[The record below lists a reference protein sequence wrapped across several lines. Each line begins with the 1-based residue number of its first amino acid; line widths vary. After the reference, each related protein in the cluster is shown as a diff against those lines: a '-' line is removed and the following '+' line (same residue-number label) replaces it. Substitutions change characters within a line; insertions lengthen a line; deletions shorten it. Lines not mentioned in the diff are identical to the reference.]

1 MKRRPRIYYSASQ
14 RSLMWERWRK
24 GETLHQIARLFDR
37 YHSSI
42 QGILAESGGIRPT
55 ERRRSKSS
63 LTLIEREEI
72 SRGVVSGKSMRAI
85 AAALGRAPSTIS
97 REIRRNDGPR
107 GYRASQADQAA
118 WDRGC
123 RPKVCKLVQNREL
136 AQVVASKLRLEW
148 SPEQVAGWPKRS
160 HPDDE

>member
-14 RSLMWERWRK
+14 RTLIWERWRK

-55 ERRRSKSS
+55 EWRRSKSS
-63 LTLIEREEI
+63 LTLIEREAI

-85 AAALGRAPSTIS
+85 AATL
-97 REIRRNDGPR
+97 
-107 GYRASQADQAA
+107 
-118 WDRGC
+118 
-123 RPKVCKLVQNREL
+123 
-136 AQVVASKLRLEW
+136 
-148 SPEQVAGWPKRS
+148 
-160 HPDDE
+160 